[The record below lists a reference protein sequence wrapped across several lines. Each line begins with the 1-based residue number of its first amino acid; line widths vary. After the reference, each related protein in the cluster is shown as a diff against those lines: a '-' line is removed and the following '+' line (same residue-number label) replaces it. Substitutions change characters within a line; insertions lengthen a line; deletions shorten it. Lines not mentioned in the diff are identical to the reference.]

1 LLVLSDYICNP
12 LKSLFHLNKYFLK
25 YKWHLILGFIFIV
38 FSNYFGVYMPKIID
52 QAADELLK
60 HVSNKNENSNNLILW
75 DLGIRLVLMYML
87 FAILK

>member
-1 LLVLSDYICNP
+1 MKYSTKIIFWGYKIEKKNLLVLSDYICSA

-60 HVSNKNENSNNLILW
+60 HVAKKMRIP
-75 DLGIRLVLMYML
+75 I
-87 FAILK
+87 I